1 MSDFIINET
10 DKEIEFERDGCRI
23 KLRIEDNNDVSVG
36 YFFCDGYRG
45 DGKGKILMLDSLIH
59 LQTKDSSFKNIS
71 IWPVASLNF
80 KKMEPLTKEAGFNFQ
95 QYQDE
100 QQQKLVRYY
109 KSLGFTGNGDVLYG
123 NISNIIQTISASTGG
138 AKKNKKYKTKKYKR
152 NIPRKSKRNK
162 KSK

>member
-1 MSDFIINET
+1 MTDFIINET

-23 KLRIEDNNDVSVG
+23 KLFIDNNNEVSVKF
-36 YFFCDGYRG
+36 FFCDGYKG
-45 DGKGKILMLDSLIH
+45 YGKGKRLMLDSLIYF
-59 LQTKDSSFKNIS
+59 QTKHNNLENIS
-71 IWPVASLNF
+71 VWPVASLNF

-95 QYQDE
+95 QYQEE

-109 KSLGFTGNGDVLYG
+109 KSLGFTGDGHILYG

-138 AKKNKKYKTKKYKR
+138 AKKTKKYKTKKYKR

-162 KSK
+162 KFK